1 VNRAAARILHAE
13 PGPNTGVLER
23 WLAEARRANAER
35 LRGGFADAGVADVE
49 VVAGQPDGVSFGA
62 RLRGLVERLDDDE
75 GVIVVGSGAIP
86 LARAADFREL
96 AAVATSGVRR
106 ALVNNRYSADVVAIG
121 RSDVLRRVPDLPG
134 DNALP
139 RWLEEVAAVPVAD
152 LGRRARLQM
161 DLDSPL
167 DVLLSSRRAA
177 APGGV
182 DATIA
187 VERMAALRHVAAD
200 RRAELLVAGRTSA
213 ATLRWLERA
222 TACRIRALIEE
233 RGLRAASPAAMAGDE
248 GPRNARP
255 PRSVLGLL
263 LDERGPGAFGTVVA
277 ELADGAAIDT
287 RVLLAHRLGAD
298 ERRWPG
304 PEDRFAS
311 DLGLADRIDD
321 PWLRELTASAVAAP
335 VPILLGGHSLVG
347 PGLRL
352 LLGGRWPR

>member
-1 VNRAAARILHAE
+1 MNRAAVRILHAE
-13 PGPNTGVLER
+13 PSPNAGVLER

-35 LRGGFADAGVADVE
+35 LRTGFEGAGVEDAE
-49 VVAGQPDGVSFGA
+49 VVTGRPDELSFGT
-62 RLRGLVERLDDDE
+62 RLRALLEGLPGDRGIV
-75 GVIVVGSGAIP
+75 VVGSGAIP
-86 LARAADFREL
+86 LARADDLLEL
-96 AAVATSGVRR
+96 ANVAGSGGRR

-121 RSDVLRRVPDLPG
+121 RADLVRHIPDLPG

-139 RWLEEVAAVPVAD
+139 RWLEEVASVPVAD
-152 LGRRARLQM
+152 LGRRGRLQM

-167 DVLLSSRRAA
+167 DVLLVSRRAA
-177 APGGV
+177 VPGGV
-182 DATIA
+182 DARVA
-187 VERMAALRHVAAD
+187 RDRMTALRGVAGD

-233 RGLRAASPAAMAGDE
+233 RGLRAASPAAMAGDDA
-248 GPRNARP
+248 PRSARP
-255 PRSVLGLL
+255 PRSVVGML
-263 LDERGPGAFGTVVA
+263 LDERGPGAIGTLVA

-311 DLGLADRIDD
+311 DLGLPDRIDD

-347 PGLRL
+347 PGMRV
-352 LLGGRWPR
+352 LLGRRQSR